1 MLSDKLVNLLKSF
14 SKTDLNRFEKYLISP
29 FFNENKEQIKL
40 FQMLNKY
47 IRDPEQDLTQIKKLE
62 VWQKLFQKKKYN
74 DVLFRRICSDL
85 TQMALNYLAYKE
97 FKQQPLLV
105 ETNMLRATNS
115 PKLEKHFNG
124 IMRKVRSR
132 QKENKMRNA
141 HFHYHNYFI
150 EYNSHK
156 NLEFQGKKRKDFS
169 NLERADYH
177 LDCFYILQKLKNYCD
192 LLGYKNIIQLEAE
205 VNLLPSFLD
214 YVKSSHFMKEASIE
228 AFYLVN
234 EMFLDPEEEEHYH
247 TLKNLLSDR
256 LEEFVREDLKLLYTH
271 LRNYCIIS
279 KINMGRS
286 DYFKELFVL
295 YKDQVKSG
303 IILEDDVITTQN
315 YKNIITVALHSKEFE
330 WVEQFIQSYTDK
342 LPVENQ
348 DNDRTYN
355 LAKVYFHQEKYDK
368 VIEQL
373 REVEYKN
380 VIYALGGKL
389 MLLKTY
395 FELNEYL
402 PLDSLV
408 DSFRIYLRR
417 NSKIP
422 KEVKQQYMNVLRFTK
437 RLSVVQSRDQSAIL
451 KIKNQVIACKAL
463 AAKKWLLEKI
473 DEVYKG

>member
-1 MLSDKLVNLLKSF
+1 MLSDKLVSLLKSF

-40 FQMLNKY
+40 FEMLNQY
-47 IRDPEQDLTQIKKLE
+47 IRNPEADLKVVKKQEVWKKL
-62 VWQKLFQKKKYN
+62 FNRTPYN
-74 DVLFRRICSDL
+74 DILFRRICSDL
-85 TQMALNYLAYKE
+85 TQMALHYLAIKEYKS
-97 FKQQPLLV
+97 QPLLV
-105 ETNMLRATNS
+105 ETNMLSATNS

-124 IMRKVRSR
+124 IMRKIQTR
-132 QKENKMRNA
+132 QGEKKMRNA
-141 HFHYHNYFI
+141 SFHYHNYII

-156 NLEFQGKKRKDFS
+156 NLEYQGKKRKDFS

-192 LLGYKNIIQLEAE
+192 LLGYKNIIQLDAE
-205 VNLLPSFLD
+205 INLLPSFLE
-214 YVKSSHFMKEASIE
+214 YVKSSHYMQEASIE

-234 EMFLDPEEEEHYH
+234 EMFLDPEEEEFYH
-247 TLKNLLSDR
+247 ALKNLLANR

-286 DYFKELFVL
+286 DYFRELFIL
-295 YKDQVKSG
+295 YKDQVKSK

-315 YKNIITVALHSKEFE
+315 YKNIITVALHSEEFE
-330 WVEQFIQSYTDK
+330 WVEQFIQTYTDK
-342 LPVENQ
+342 LPIENQ

-355 LAKVYFHQEKYDK
+355 LAKVYFHQKKYTK

-395 FELNEYL
+395 FELNEFL
-402 PLDSLV
+402 ALDSLV

-437 RLSVVQSRDQSAIL
+437 RLSVVLLNDQTTIL
-451 KIKNQVIACKAL
+451 KIKTQVLACKAL

-473 DEVYKG
+473 GEMEK